1 MKKGL
6 YAAVALAAVTLL
18 TVLWLQRDDVPLA
31 ERQTWLSQPQEDGP
45 LESSYRLWG
54 LAASADADPV
64 AVGQLRFQEVSKL
77 FNQHHFYDKPPT
89 LETDKLLSLDK
100 PSGELYCGTWEQGC
114 LSRLIEAT
122 PASLTNELSRHA
134 TLLQRYQDI
143 VAQPTGP
150 SPSRMSIEAPL
161 PPLDYL
167 VLANRLVTF
176 SAIQVAKTKSPVE
189 AITLLQGHQ
198 QQLRRHLAESENI
211 VTKAVYL
218 SQIASTIDA
227 MAALSEHYH
236 VATPLIPE
244 LSVGERDPGR
254 MFKSEFQAYES
265 MLTKMD
271 QHPEMLRMG
280 GHLPAWI
287 GRLLF
292 KPQMALNVMFLE
304 YARLEEIAKQPTS
317 DVAQALSK
325 NPVNREI
332 GSLKNYTG
340 AQLVEI
346 AYVSNQMERYVLE
359 PHNLNSKIALL
370 NTQSTDPKV
379 LPASPYGSTFGPP
392 VLKGQWRCFDGPSED
407 EHLYRCLPEIG
418 GGEG

>member
-6 YAAVALAAVTLL
+6 YAVVALAAVTLL

-77 FNQHHFYDKPPT
+77 FDQHHFYDTPPT
-89 LETDKLLSLDK
+89 LETDRLLSLEK
-100 PSGELYCGTWEQGC
+100 PSGELYCKTWAQGC
-114 LSRLIEAT
+114 LSRLIAAT
-122 PASLTNELSRHA
+122 PDSLANELTRHA

-143 VAQPTGP
+143 VAQTTGP
-150 SPSRMSIEAPL
+150 SPSRMSIEAPF

-176 SAIQVAKTKSPVE
+176 TAIQVAKTKGPVS
-189 AITLLQGHQ
+189 AIALLEGHIK
-198 QQLRRHLAESENI
+198 QLRRQLAESDN
-211 VTKAVYL
+211 VATKAVYL

-227 MAALSEHYH
+227 MAVLSEHYH

-244 LSVGERDPGR
+244 LSLAERDPSR
-254 MFKSEFQAYES
+254 MFKNEFQANES
-265 MLTKMD
+265 MLTKLD

-280 GHLPAWI
+280 GHLPGWI

-325 NPVNREI
+325 NSVNREI

-346 AYVSNQMERYVLE
+346 ADVSNQMERYVLE

-370 NTQSTDPKV
+370 NARSTDPKV

-392 VLKGQWRCFDGPSED
+392 VLKDQWRCFDGPGED